1 MANLKENVSIFISE
15 SEFSVL
21 CSPEHQTLQH
31 LVRDTQPRV
40 PEDQPQIE
48 AAGLARVVAVILQ
61 EGCLP
66 VMQHVQQHRDLH
78 QVNPTTALKSLF
90 SSDINLSSEC

>member
-1 MANLKENVSIFISE
+1 MSQYLSALIFSI
-15 SEFSVL
+15 L
-21 CSPEHQTLQH
+21 CPPEHQTLQH

-78 QVNPTTALKSLF
+78 QVNPTTAT
-90 SSDINLSSEC
+90 